1 MRVRQTSVDGLI
13 DRHGNCRSLGA
24 QWNHSP
30 ILYTPAP
37 PADKTAALEAAIEFE
52 DRSEDTSEMM
62 YQTCE
67 RCRWWKAILVGFGRV
82 APVCH
87 CHDAVA
93 HYMIQTGAA
102 TTCEQWTPSLRHPK
116 TSEQSEPR
124 SGGERAPLTAG

>member
-1 MRVRQTSVDGLI
+1 VDTDPGKVGR
-13 DRHGNCRSLGA
+13 RHGGRDPTGRRPGA

-30 ILYTPAP
+30 ILYTPAS

-52 DRSEDTSEMM
+52 DRVSEEDTRERMSR
-62 YQTCE
+62 TCE

-93 HYMIQTGAA
+93 HYMIQTGPA

-124 SGGERAPLTAG
+124 SGGNVPP